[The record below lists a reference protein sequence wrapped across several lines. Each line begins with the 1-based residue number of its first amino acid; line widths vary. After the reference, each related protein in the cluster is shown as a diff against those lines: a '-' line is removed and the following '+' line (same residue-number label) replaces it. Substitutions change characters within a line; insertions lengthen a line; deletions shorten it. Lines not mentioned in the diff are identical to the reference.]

1 MMETTWNFQSEDG
14 ISFFA
19 REWKPDSAKAVI
31 ALVHGHGEHIGRYE
45 HVAAAMNAAGY
56 AMTGFDL
63 RGHGQSTGKRGHT
76 PSYDA
81 MLDDVMRFLRETET
95 RFPNLP
101 LFLYGHSLGGN
112 LVINTA
118 LRRQPPVK
126 GVIAT
131 GPWLRLAFEP
141 PAFQVVLA
149 KTVNGIF
156 PGLLQSSGL
165 ETAALSHDE
174 SVVRAYEND
183 PLVHDKISAR
193 LFLVMYEAGL
203 WALDHASALTLP
215 LLLMHGDADRLTSAE
230 ASREFAER
238 AGDKVTLKIWEGA
251 FHEIHNEPEKEAVFQ
266 TMITW
271 MDALLSV

>member
-1 MMETTWNFQSEDG
+1 METTWTFQSEDDVT
-14 ISFFA
+14 FFA

-45 HVAAAMNAAGY
+45 HVAEAMNAAGY

-63 RGHGQSTGKRGHT
+63 RGHGRSTGKRGHT

-81 MLDDVMRFLRETET
+81 LLEDVMRFLRQTAT
-95 RFPNLP
+95 RFPEMP
-101 LFLYGHSLGGN
+101 IFLYGHSLGGN
-112 LVINTA
+112 LVLNTA
-118 LRRQPPVK
+118 LRRKPAVK

-141 PAFQVVLA
+141 PAVKIALA
-149 KTVNGIF
+149 KTMQSLL
-156 PGLLQSSGL
+156 PGMLQSSGL

-174 SVVRAYEND
+174 AVVRAYEND

-193 LFLVMYEAGL
+193 MFVVMYDAGL
-203 WALDHASALTLP
+203 WALEHASELTIP
-215 LLLMHGDADRLTSAE
+215 LLLMHGSADRLTSAD

-238 AGDKVTLKIWEGA
+238 AGDKATLKIWDDA
-251 FHEIHNEPEKEAVFQ
+251 YHEIHNEPEKEEVFR

-271 MDALLSV
+271 MDSLMGA

>member
-1 MMETTWNFQSEDG
+1 METTWNFQSEDG
-14 ISFFA
+14 ITFFA

-45 HVAAAMNAAGY
+45 HVAEAMNAAGY

-63 RGHGQSTGKRGHT
+63 RGHGRSTGKRGHA

-81 MLDDVMRFLRETET
+81 LLDDVMRFLRQTAA
-95 RFPNLP
+95 RFPDMP
-101 LFLYGHSLGGN
+101 IFLYGHSLGGN

-118 LRRQPPVK
+118 LRRKPAVK

-141 PAFQVVLA
+141 PAAKISLA
-149 KTVNGIF
+149 KTMQSIL

-174 SVVRAYEND
+174 AVVRAYEND

-193 LFLVMYEAGL
+193 LFVVMYDAGL
-203 WALDHASALTLP
+203 WALEHASELTLP
-215 LLLMHGDADRLTSAE
+215 MLLMHGSADRLTSAD

-238 AGDKVTLKIWEGA
+238 AGEKVTLKIWDGA
-251 FHEIHNEPEKEAVFQ
+251 YHEIHNEPEKEDVFR
-266 TMITW
+266 TMIAW
-271 MDALLSV
+271 MDAR